1 MSSPAEAKEKAEQ
14 ELLIDKH
21 EEGGSMTKM
30 EVSLK
35 IFLPTKK
42 DDDPTT
48 ICTDDDDVP
57 ALSNSSS
64 QQRLSTQLL
73 EEEVEE
79 VEVEEERPEE
89 GSEEPRTKKTTKSQE
104 IFVNMSHDNNTSSSA
119 SSSKLKKQQNSKSKL
134 NRKKEKSKLKLSKA
148 SKKSASSYFVR
159 ATKHLVNKVLSS
171 GTNKQTTSK
180 TTDPLVT
187 TGIPSSKKMESAD
200 PGIISIELARTFD
213 SVDVDVD
220 QVKDVDTDLEDT
232 VKNHDDEDYDHF
244 VRATRHLVIKVLRG
258 TNKQT
263 TSKSTDP
270 LVTTGIPSSKKKED
284 DDTGIISIELART
297 FDSVDNVDQVE
308 EDVDTDLEDTVKN
321 HDEEDY
327 DHNHDDM
334 SHISVKNITE
344 IMKEQEHQ
352 EQKHKMVVGPEGIVS
367 FLFSWPF
374 LTSLMLSL
382 LFVEIIVPPD
392 NDEEQE
398 QEQSSRSTAVD
409 DISAPSSPVQR
420 HSIHYS
426 VHVPTDDND
435 ADADAPPSPILQS
448 IKYWEEKALN
458 DSISSSSSL
467 FNIPPRPPTTGRLSA
482 SQLNLFEDDDHK
494 RDMEPLIDLDELYGH
509 VKELKPDM
517 EHLGRGKSADDGY
530 NKTLPRMS
538 AITLDSVTESSSS
551 SKFGERRSTRHYRRS
566 FRKSGGI
573 HSNHFRETQRTIII
587 LIICITIGISFIDYA
602 FDYCETQSMFH
613 MHDDDTKTN
622 DTAIVRII
630 VDDTNNNT
638 LLISD
643 GKSSPPS
650 LMMEKQIHQQQRQN
664 YWDEHIVST
673 FL

>member
-148 SKKSASSYFVR
+148 SKKSASSY
-159 ATKHLVNKVLSS
+159 
-171 GTNKQTTSK
+171 
-180 TTDPLVT
+180 
-187 TGIPSSKKMESAD
+187 
-200 PGIISIELARTFD
+200 
-213 SVDVDVD
+213 
-220 QVKDVDTDLEDT
+220 
-232 VKNHDDEDYDHF
+232 F

-573 HSNHFRETQRTIII
+573 HSNHFRETQRRIII
-587 LIICITIGISFIDYA
+587 LIICITIGISFIDYV
-602 FDYCETQSMFH
+602 FDYCETQSIFH